1 MISLSF
7 LALAV
12 ALQATPSAS
21 GRSAGYGLF
30 LEALSLREAGRADEA
45 IKVLQ
50 RALKADPGAADAHAE
65 MARIH
70 MEESRFDLAVA
81 AVEQAVKVS
90 PNRSD
95 LRSLAGQVHQ
105 FYGQSGGGEAE
116 LRLAVREYE
125 AASTLSPNDPAPLR
139 DLTRLYSVLRDAKG
153 ALQTWKRLSVV
164 DPQNVDAF
172 VQVASLSLATGD
184 TAAAVQALQT
194 AANADPDNVRVLQI
208 LGDIKQQNGK
218 PEAALE
224 HYKAAA
230 KLDPKDLVTRL
241 KIGEILIDTKRADE
255 AVKLTDEMLKEDAS
269 NRFALD
275 LRARAFK
282 DLRRMD
288 EALSIAESLAASEP
302 KDLKAAFL
310 VVTLL
315 EQKGSLA
322 AAEERLQALVRRN
335 TSGEDA
341 EGIARN
347 NRVFWAHTGMVRQR
361 MGRYKDA
368 AEAFGEASRAGKE
381 KDASLVTYRIDALV
395 SAKEFETALQ
405 EARAARVDPAFKD
418 ENDLF
423 YLEAYALRGTGDEK
437 GAAALVDTRLAASLD
452 NADNTLTAAEFYQRG
467 KNPDRAAEL
476 FGRVAKQDP
485 QNMRAHFG
493 LGSSLERQKKFDEA
507 DAAFRKALAITPD
520 SAITLNYLGYM
531 NADRNVKLQ
540 EALAMIEKALETDP
554 ENGSYLD
561 SFAWALHRLGRN
573 AEAEVAIRRAYQSQE
588 KSAVVLS
595 HLGLILAA
603 NGNQTEALKYLSL
616 SLETEDED
624 GELDRRLVEEKIR
637 AVSRAAQKKP

>member
-116 LRLAVREYE
+116 LRLGVREYE

-275 LRARAFK
+275 LRAQF
-282 DLRRMD
+282 
-288 EALSIAESLAASEP
+288 
-302 KDLKAAFL
+302 
-310 VVTLL
+310 
-315 EQKGSLA
+315 
-322 AAEERLQALVRRN
+322 
-335 TSGEDA
+335 
-341 EGIARN
+341 
-347 NRVFWAHTGMVRQR
+347 
-361 MGRYKDA
+361 
-368 AEAFGEASRAGKE
+368 
-381 KDASLVTYRIDALV
+381 
-395 SAKEFETALQ
+395 
-405 EARAARVDPAFKD
+405 
-418 ENDLF
+418 
-423 YLEAYALRGTGDEK
+423 
-437 GAAALVDTRLAASLD
+437 
-452 NADNTLTAAEFYQRG
+452 
-467 KNPDRAAEL
+467 
-476 FGRVAKQDP
+476 
-485 QNMRAHFG
+485 
-493 LGSSLERQKKFDEA
+493 
-507 DAAFRKALAITPD
+507 
-520 SAITLNYLGYM
+520 
-531 NADRNVKLQ
+531 
-540 EALAMIEKALETDP
+540 
-554 ENGSYLD
+554 
-561 SFAWALHRLGRN
+561 
-573 AEAEVAIRRAYQSQE
+573 
-588 KSAVVLS
+588 
-595 HLGLILAA
+595 
-603 NGNQTEALKYLSL
+603 
-616 SLETEDED
+616 
-624 GELDRRLVEEKIR
+624 
-637 AVSRAAQKKP
+637 